1 MAWNEPGNE
10 SGGPWDKKQRNQ
22 GPPDLDEVA
31 RQLQDKVSNL
41 FGGRK
46 QNKTNGGGGNGD
58 KRLNSG
64 PILAL
69 AGIIGA
75 GFLIYQSFYT
85 IQPAERGVVQR
96 FGAYHSVTAPGP
108 HFKIPFIDTVE
119 TVNVDQVNKFLHSA
133 QMLTKDENI
142 ADVRVE
148 VQFRIQ
154 DAPDYLF
161 QDANPNGTIRGVV
174 ESSLREVIGKNNLDQ
189 VMTDNR
195 IGIALDVQKGTQ
207 AMLDLYRTGLI
218 VTNIN
223 IQGARPPEPVQDAFA
238 DAIKAREDKERLQNQ
253 AQTYANDV
261 VPRARGNAARLIEDA
276 KAYKTK
282 VIAEAQGE
290 SERFL
295 ALLSEYQ
302 KAPGVTRERLYL
314 ETMQDVLQGS
324 GKVLLD
330 VKEGNNLT
338 YLPLDRLMRAPA
350 QAQNTVPAPYAADN
364 TTPAPT
370 LTQRLDNARRA
381 LTRERG
387 TR

>member
-10 SGGPWDKKQRNQ
+10 SRDPWDKKQRNQ

-31 RQLQDKVSNL
+31 RQLQEKFSRL
-41 FGGRK
+41 FGGK
-46 QNKTNGGGGNGD
+46 KPDKANGGNGD
-58 KRLNSG
+58 KRPSSG
-64 PILAL
+64 PVFAL
-69 AGIIGA
+69 ATIVGA
-75 GFLIYQSFYT
+75 AFLAYQSFYT

-108 HFKIPFIDTVE
+108 HFKVPFIDTVE
-119 TVNVDQVNKFLHSA
+119 TVNVDQVNKFVHSA

-161 QDANPNGTIRGVV
+161 QDANPNGTIRGAV

-207 AMLDLYRTGLI
+207 GMLDLYRTGLI

-223 IQGARPPEPVQDAFA
+223 IQDARPPEPVQDAFA

-261 VPRARGNAARLIEDA
+261 VPRARGNAARQIEDA

-282 VIAEAQGE
+282 VVAEAQGE

-295 ALLSEYQ
+295 ALLAEYQ

-314 ETMQDVLQGS
+314 ETMQTVLQGA

-330 VKEGNNLT
+330 VKEGSNLT

-350 QAQNTVPAPYAADN
+350 QAQNTAPYATN
-364 TTPAPT
+364 SVTTAPT
-370 LTQRLDNARRA
+370 LTQRLDNARRS

-387 TR
+387 DR